1 MAQKRFTF
9 RLRELHAL
17 HASLRVVFVLILIL
31 TASLL
36 AYMAVRIFAL
46 RDVTTFGELFSLCFF
61 AVACLVLCIAQLQCL
76 RRMRQDTR
84 EKIETMTF
92 VDELTGVCNSR
103 YLEQRLNEEL
113 QRARRHNCPLALILF
128 DVDHFKMVNDSFGHE
143 AGNTVLRRVSQTAR
157 GAARGEDFVG
167 RLGGDEFLVVLPHTD
182 RDDALIAAERIKRNL
197 DAMDLVASTGQ
208 RIDFLTYSLGV
219 GSYPGNGQ
227 TREELVQA
235 ADEAMHRA
243 KKSGGDRVSI

>member
-1 MAQKRFTF
+1 M
-9 RLRELHAL
+9 
-17 HASLRVVFVLILIL
+17 
-31 TASLL
+31 
-36 AYMAVRIFAL
+36 
-46 RDVTTFGELFSLCFF
+46 
-61 AVACLVLCIAQLQCL
+61 
-76 RRMRQDTR
+76 
-84 EKIETMTF
+84 
-92 VDELTGVCNSR
+92 
-103 YLEQRLNEEL
+103 
-113 QRARRHNCPLALILF
+113 
-128 DVDHFKMVNDSFGHE
+128 
-143 AGNTVLRRVSQTAR
+143 
-157 GAARGEDFVG
+157 
-167 RLGGDEFLVVLPHTD
+167 VLPHTD